1 MIRTQ
6 KTSIFNLLIAFVF
19 ILTSFTY
26 SGNAIA
32 QDRSNDFEIIK
43 NLDIF
48 TELYKQ
54 LDIHYV
60 DPVSPGQLMKTA
72 IDAMLEELDP
82 FTNFIPEA
90 DIEDFTLMTTG
101 QYGGI
106 GALIHRQGNWVVIS
120 EPYENFPA
128 HKSGLLAGDRILE
141 VDGQPAKNKSTDE
154 VSKVL
159 KGEPGTTLS
168 LLIEREGEA
177 KPFKVEVRRETVKID
192 NIPYS
197 GMLNE
202 QIGYVKLSGFTQ
214 HASRE
219 VRKAFN
225 DLKDEHNMTGF
236 ILDLRG
242 NGGGLL
248 NEAVEIVNLFVDRG
262 ELVVSTKG
270 KGTSRNRSYQTTSRP
285 LDPDIPVVIL
295 VDRASASASEIVSG
309 ALQDLD
315 RGVVIGQRTY
325 GKGLVQNVLPLSYNS
340 KLKVTVAKYYIPS
353 GRCIQAIDYTHRG
366 EDGLAYRVPDSLVSE
381 FSTTGGRKV
390 YDGGGIDPDIVIE
403 PSLFNPITQAL
414 FGEYI
419 IFDYANKFARENDE
433 ILPPEQFTITD
444 NIYEDFVAFV
454 NSRDFDYTTR
464 SERMLKALKEA
475 VKEEAYYT
483 HIASM
488 LTDLE
493 GQLMHNKAEDLIT
506 HRDEISEILRIEI
519 VTRFYHQSGKVE
531 ASLINDPDI
540 EKAIEL
546 LQDMEEYKNILAG
559 VVRKASAN

>member
-6 KTSIFNLLIAFVF
+6 KKTSFNLLISVVF
-19 ILTSFTY
+19 ILTSLVF
-26 SGNAIA
+26 SGNALA
-32 QDRSNDFEIIK
+32 QERSNDFEVIK

-82 FTNFIPEA
+82 FTNYIPEA

-106 GALIHRQGNWVVIS
+106 GALIHRQGDWVVIS

-159 KGEPGTTLS
+159 KGEPGTLLN

-177 KPFKVEVRRETVKID
+177 EPFMVEVRRENVKID

-197 GMLNE
+197 GMLND

-225 DLKDEHNMTGF
+225 ELKDEHGMTGF

-248 NEAVEIVNLFVDRG
+248 NEAVEIVNLFVDKG

-270 KGTSRNRSYQTTSRP
+270 KESSRNRSYQTTSRP

-325 GKGLVQNVLPLSYNS
+325 GKGLVQNVLPLSFNS

-353 GRCIQAIDYTHRG
+353 GRCIQAIDYSHRG

-381 FSTTGGRKV
+381 FTTTGGRKV

-403 PSLFNPITQAL
+403 PSIFNPITQAL
-414 FGEYI
+414 FTEYI
-419 IFDYANKFARENDE
+419 IFDYANKFARENDQ
-433 ILPPEQFTITD
+433 ILPPAEFAITD
-444 NIYEDFVAFV
+444 DIYDDFVAFV

-464 SERMLKALKEA
+464 SERTLKALKEA
-475 VKEEAYYT
+475 VKDEAYYANIST
-483 HIASM
+483 M
-488 LTDLE
+488 LADLE

-506 HRDEISEILRIEI
+506 HREEISEILRIEI

-531 ASLINDPDI
+531 ASLINDPEI
-540 EKAIEL
+540 LKAIEL
-546 LQDMEEYKNILAG
+546 LQNMDEYKNILAG
-559 VVRKASAN
+559 VVSKASAN

>member
-6 KTSIFNLLIAFVF
+6 KKTSFNLLISVVF
-19 ILTSFTY
+19 ILTSLVF
-26 SGNAIA
+26 SGNALA
-32 QDRSNDFEIIK
+32 QERSNDFEVIK

-82 FTNFIPEA
+82 FTNYIPEA

-106 GALIHRQGNWVVIS
+106 GALIHRQGDWVVIS

-159 KGEPGTTLS
+159 KGEPGTLLN

-177 KPFKVEVRRETVKID
+177 EPFMVEVRRENVKID

-197 GMLNE
+197 GMLND

-225 DLKDEHNMTGF
+225 ELKDEHGMTGF

-248 NEAVEIVNLFVDRG
+248 NEAVEIVNLFVDKG

-270 KGTSRNRSYQTTSRP
+270 KETSRNRSYQTTSRP

-325 GKGLVQNVLPLSYNS
+325 GKGLVQNVLPLSFNS

-353 GRCIQAIDYTHRG
+353 GRCIQAIDYSHRG

-381 FSTTGGRKV
+381 FTTTGGRKV

-403 PSLFNPITQAL
+403 PSIFNPITQAL
-414 FGEYI
+414 FTQYI
-419 IFDYANKFARENDE
+419 IFDYANKFARENDQ
-433 ILPPEQFTITD
+433 ILPPAEFAITD
-444 NIYEDFVAFV
+444 DIYDDFVAFV

-464 SERMLKALKEA
+464 SERTLKALKEA
-475 VKEEAYYT
+475 VKDEAYYANIST
-483 HIASM
+483 M
-488 LTDLE
+488 LADLE

-506 HRDEISEILRIEI
+506 HREEISEILRIEI

-531 ASLINDPDI
+531 ASLINDPEI
-540 EKAIEL
+540 LKAIEL
-546 LQDMEEYKNILAG
+546 LQNMDEYKNILAG
-559 VVRKASAN
+559 VVSKASAN